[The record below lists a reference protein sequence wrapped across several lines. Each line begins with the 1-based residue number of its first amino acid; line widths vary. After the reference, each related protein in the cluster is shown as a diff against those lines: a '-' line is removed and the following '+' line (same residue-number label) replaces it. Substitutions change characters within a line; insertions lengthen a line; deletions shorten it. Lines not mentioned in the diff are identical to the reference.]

1 MIYPA
6 IAKLPLLTSS
16 LLVAAASVTNWW
28 STPGG
33 SVTEHRDGDAV
44 TCVMTLK
51 SDDGQFEFAWS
62 NKLPPRVM
70 VQQKSWSFPS
80 GYMWNVAMRIGSTWL
95 GHGDGTPNIPA
106 MTGSTSLKFLI
117 NQPIDDMLLSAQELT
132 IKTPDRMVNID
143 LAPKKIQA
151 LVTALHKCS
160 AFIGRSG

>member
-1 MIYPA
+1 MIFPA
-6 IAKLPLLTSS
+6 VAKLPLLVPG
-16 LLVAAASVTNWW
+16 LLVAAAGVTDWW
-28 STPGG
+28 NSAGG
-33 SVTEHRDGDAV
+33 SVTEHHDGDTV

-70 VQQKSWSFPS
+70 VEQKSWSFPS
-80 GYMWNVAMRIGSTWL
+80 GYMWNVAMRIGDTWL

-117 NQPIDDMLLSAQELT
+117 DQPIDDMLLSAQDLT
-132 IKTPDRMVNID
+132 IKTPDRMYNIN
-143 LAPKKIQA
+143 LAPRKIQA

-160 AFIGRSG
+160 AFISRPG